1 MRTIAKAFALESRFL
16 TKSTIIKEL
25 LCVVVTTVAMMTLCT
40 TAVAESAEQRV
51 GRVYPNWKEDWEQWN
66 NKKLVSEYDL
76 EMKALVVGVVEHESR
91 FQGNVGEKYRG
102 LMQISTSKDVLKF
115 VGVSKDELY
124 DERVNIK
131 CGVKMLRYYL
141 EKSEG
146 NMERALCMY
155 GCGEGN
161 SRKRKTYC
169 RAGQE
174 IYILYKKYKAMFEQE
189 EMNSLLFNEL
199 EDRRAELDNLIVLT
213 ESANSEM
220 RTYYKMRIKNVEEE
234 ISELEKMLG

>member
-1 MRTIAKAFALESRFL
+1 MRTV
-16 TKSTIIKEL
+16 IKKL
-25 LCVVVTTVAMMTLCT
+25 LCIIITVIAMMALCT
-40 TAVAESAEQRV
+40 TAVAESVEQRV
-51 GRVYPNWKEDWEQWN
+51 ERVYPSWKEDWEQWN
-66 NKKLVSEYDL
+66 NKGLVSEYDI
-76 EMKALVVGVVEHESR
+76 EMKALVVGVIEHESR
-91 FQGNVGEKYRG
+91 FQGSVGEKYRG
-102 LMQISTSKDVLKF
+102 LMQISTSGDVLKF

-124 DERVNIK
+124 DEKTNIK
-131 CGVKMLRYYL
+131 CGVKMLEYYL

-146 NMERALCMY
+146 NVERGLCMY

-174 IYILYKKYKAMFEQE
+174 IYILYKKYKAVFEQE
-189 EMNSLLFNEL
+189 EMNSLLLNEL

-213 ESANSEM
+213 ESANNKM